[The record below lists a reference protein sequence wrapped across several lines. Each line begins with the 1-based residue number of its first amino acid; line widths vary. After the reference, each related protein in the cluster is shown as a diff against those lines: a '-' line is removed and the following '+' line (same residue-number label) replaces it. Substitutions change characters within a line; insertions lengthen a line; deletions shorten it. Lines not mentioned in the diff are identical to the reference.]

1 MSKMCTMESCK
12 AKEGLCTHEKAMIVI
27 VAIVIIVAVAK
38 QLNLF

>member
-1 MSKMCTMESCK
+1 MSKMCTMKSCK

-38 QLNLF
+38 QMNLF